1 MICYDLCIIKVV
13 SLLNSDEN
21 NVSSIIINYVSRY
34 KKSSC
39 KKYYILEI
47 THGTKKDA
55 NGRQNLMKT

>member
-21 NVSSIIINYVSRY
+21 NVSSIIINHVSHY
-34 KKSSC
+34 KKRSC
-39 KKYYILEI
+39 EKYYILKI

-55 NGRQNLMKT
+55 NERQNLRKA